1 MGGPILLVVDEERAV
16 REWLRP
22 SAKARSRVAVQIV
35 HEYPE
40 RRRLDARGAM
50 TCSVMLAG
58 S

>member
-35 HEYPE
+35 HEY
-40 RRRLDARGAM
+40 LSDGD
-50 TCSVMLAG
+50 
-58 S
+58 